1 MDGILIALG
10 EMGIRCFF
18 LSRKILRTGFDIPVL
33 RLFRD
38 DSKYFYAG
46 PGVSI
51 PAVNDFLADP
61 QLQLVSESSY
71 NFEEIVFR
79 YSGFKINPLCNQNG
93 DQKILQVRFR
103 CQHFSTRID
112 IAMHKNIVRFVTFS
126 ARNALKA
133 EERFTL
139 KVEVL
144 ELVEVGLAILA
155 RLGAVRITHYAWGS

>member
-1 MDGILIALG
+1 M
-10 EMGIRCFF
+10 
-18 LSRKILRTGFDIPVL
+18 L
-33 RLFRD
+33 RLFPD
-38 DSKYFYAG
+38 DSEHFYAG

-79 YSGFKINPLCNQNG
+79 DGGFKINPLCNQNG
-93 DQKILQVRFR
+93 DQKVLHVCFR
-103 CQHFSTRID
+103 CQHFSARID
-112 IAMHKNIVRFVTFS
+112 IALHKNIVRFVTFS

-139 KVEVL
+139 KIEVL
-144 ELVEVGLAILA
+144 ELVEMCLAIFA
-155 RLGAVRITHYAWGS
+155 RLGAVRITHDARRS